1 MSVTSEEV
9 DYKACIFR
17 ILQDLSSGDAS
28 LFACILWII
37 WKQRNN
43 QVWNNVTNAQAFVLE
58 RAESLLY
65 EWTAA
70 TNVKIRTD
78 SGGTR
83 MLQQQQ

>member
-1 MSVTSEEV
+1 
-9 DYKACIFR
+9 
-17 ILQDLSSGDAS
+17 LSSGDAS
-28 LFACILWII
+28 LFACILWSI

-43 QVWNNVTNAQAFVLE
+43 QVWNNVADAQAFVLE